1 MIEEKQVRFE
11 LNGILIEGITY
22 LIPPNPEMGYT
33 CGYSVFIPKNCQKD
47 TTLIMHSCNTGNNVP
62 IHLKEANEIARKSTY
77 ERPNLGMWFGSDLSM
92 PVMIPLIPRVQGYY
106 TQALGS
112 KVLHNDISTLIKDQ
126 DRRDITER
134 LSEEE
139 IHQIQEQC
147 RDIPTQVANM
157 IKSAQLF
164 LASIGINVDDKVI
177 VEGYSAGSKFA
188 NCFTALHPEMVKACI
203 CGGNSGLGILPL
215 SEYQGQEL
223 KFPLGV
229 ADIPDFDYDTFCS
242 IPQLYY
248 IGTEDYNDPAM
259 PKCEFMVDENG
270 EYVLDNNG
278 CRIPIT
284 DEKGNIVPT
293 LDGNGRMVPRYR
305 ENYTQQELEQIH
317 MLLGSNPQTRFANN
331 ERVYTSLGINATFR
345 RFPGNHNSVTQNHDG
360 NHFYTNECVKEFIR
374 AVLAQ
379 EKQLQDES
387 NFHL

>member
-1 MIEEKQVRFE
+1 MVEEKQVRFE
-11 LNGILIEGITY
+11 INGILIEGTTY

-33 CGYSVFIPKNCQKD
+33 CGYSVFVPKNCEKD

-62 IHLKEANEIARKSTY
+62 IHLDEANEIVRKSTY
-77 ERPNLGMWFGSDLSM
+77 ERLDSGMWLGSDLSM

-112 KVLHNDISTLIKDQ
+112 RVLHNDISTLIDDQ
-126 DRRDITER
+126 NRRSDDEK

-147 RDIPTQVANM
+147 RDIPSQVANM
-157 IKSAQLF
+157 TKSAQLF
-164 LASIGINVDDKVI
+164 LSSIGINVDDKVI
-177 VEGYSAGSKFA
+177 AEGYSAGAKFA
-188 NCFTALHPEMVKACI
+188 NCFTALHPELVKACV
-203 CGGNSGLGILPL
+203 CGGNSGLGILPV

-223 KFPLGV
+223 KYPLGV

-259 PKCEFMVDENG
+259 PRCKFMVDENG
-270 EYVLDNNG
+270 S
-278 CRIPIT
+278 RIPIT
-284 DEKGNIVPT
+284 DENGNIVPT
-293 LDGNGRMVPRYR
+293 LDDNGRMVPRYR
-305 ENYTQQELEQIH
+305 ENYTQQEFEQIH
-317 MLLGSNPQTRFANN
+317 TLLGSNPQTRFANN
-331 ERVYTSLGINATFR
+331 ERAYTSLGINATFR
-345 RFPGNHNSVTQNHDG
+345 RFPGNHSSVIQNHDG
-360 NHFYTNECVKEFIR
+360 NCFYTNECVKEFIR
-374 AVLAQ
+374 KVLVQ